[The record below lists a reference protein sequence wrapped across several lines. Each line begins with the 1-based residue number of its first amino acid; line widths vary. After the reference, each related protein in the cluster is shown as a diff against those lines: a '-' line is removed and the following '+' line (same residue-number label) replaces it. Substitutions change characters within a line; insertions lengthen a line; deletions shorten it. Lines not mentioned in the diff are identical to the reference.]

1 MERLQ
6 RVMAAR
12 GAGSRRH
19 AETLI
24 KAGRVS
30 VGGKVV
36 SELGTKVDPRSNEI
50 RVDGQ
55 LLRVQPPR
63 YIVLNK
69 PRGYITTVNDERDR
83 RTVMDLV
90 DLPERVYPVGRLD
103 RQTEGLLLLT
113 NDGDVANRIMHPRYR
128 LAKEY
133 NVLTLSRPSPQTLQR
148 LRDGV
153 VVDGKR
159 VIPDDCR
166 ILRET
171 HDGLILKVV
180 IHEGMYHI
188 VRRMMDEV
196 GIPVTRLRRVRLGP
210 LTVQNL
216 AVGEWR
222 DLTAGELNNLL
233 QALHL
238 DRDSGEQ
245 PRGWRTRRF
254 DPKPPSGPEDA
265 KPTPP
270 ATTPNTRKRHN
281 GQRSGST
288 HRRIERRD
296 STAPPTQRLK
306 PGAPAKPAAP
316 QRSTGAAADE
326 PTRPSPTPPSRRR
339 RGEPP
344 SPAPRR
350 KTPTRGAPASPSKWR
365 QVGRQ
370 SRPGQRSPRDRRA
383 DQRRPLPSHE
393 DQERDDTNPPT
404 NEPVNRPSPR
414 RDDRRSSS
422 GRKEQRRSRPRRP
435 PRRDAV

>member
-19 AETLI
+19 AEALI
-24 KAGRVS
+24 TAGRVS
-30 VGGKVV
+30 VDGKVV
-36 SELGTKVDPRSNEI
+36 TELGTKVDPRSNQI

-55 LLRVQPPR
+55 LLHVQPPR

-90 DLPERVYPVGRLD
+90 DLPERIYPVGRLD

-216 AVGEWR
+216 AVGDWR

-238 DRDSGEQ
+238 DRESGEQ
-245 PRGWRTRRF
+245 PRGWRTRRY
-254 DPKPPSGPEDA
+254 DRTPPSGADDA
-265 KPTPP
+265 NPPRP
-270 ATTPNTRKRHN
+270 ATTPNTQK
-281 GQRSGST
+281 RSGGRRYGSP
-288 HRRIERRD
+288 HRRMERRD
-296 STAPPTQRLK
+296 STAPPAKQVTT
-306 PGAPAKPAAP
+306 GAPAAPVAP
-316 QRSTGAAADE
+316 QGSFATASDE
-326 PTRPSPTPPSRRR
+326 PIRPSPKPPSRRR

-350 KTPTRGAPASPSKWR
+350 KVRTRDAPSKWR
-365 QVGRQ
+365 QDGRPD
-370 SRPGQRSPRDRRA
+370 RPGQRSPGPRQDRRA
-383 DQRRPLPSHE
+383 NQRRPLPSHE
-393 DQERDDTNPPT
+393 DLERDDTNPPK
-404 NEPVNRPSPR
+404 NEPVNEPSPR
-414 RDDRRSSS
+414 RDDRRSGSS
-422 GRKEQRRSRPRRP
+422 RKEQRRSRPRRP
-435 PRRDAV
+435 PGRDAV